1 MKGGASAAGARAA
14 ASHTAAAASP
24 AVRVS
29 ALFRQA
35 GIIAGDGLG
44 ELFDVV
50 TLLAHQ
56 RLPAGRRL
64 AIVGNAGG
72 PLILAADAAAAAG
85 LELPEL
91 AEPTRRALT
100 GLLPP
105 GAAVANP
112 VDTIASVSGDAFEQ
126 ALRTVSADGGI
137 DAVLA
142 VIAPTPLTGRDD
154 LTVAAAAVTAVSTT
168 PLAAVVLGQAPRVRT
183 LTAPA
188 QPGEPAPGAVPAF
201 AVPEDAGRALSLAA
215 EHAQWLRRPRGS
227 VPAFDDVTPAGARD
241 IIEAALADRSE
252 GCWLRPT
259 VAADLLA
266 AGGIPV
272 ARPEHAVSAQMA
284 ADIAG
289 RIGGPVAL
297 KAANPDLVHKSDRGG
312 VRLDLATP
320 ADAAQAY
327 RSMWAALGEAMG
339 GATVQP
345 MIAPGVE
352 TLVGIVQD
360 PAFGPLIG
368 FGLGG
373 VLTDL
378 LADRSYRLLPLTDRD
393 AAELIRSLRGSA
405 LLFGYRGS
413 PPADVAA
420 LEDVLLRVAQ
430 LADDL
435 PEITEMD
442 VNPLIVHEHGAVAV
456 DVKIRVARVPRT
468 PDPILRRLR

>member
-1 MKGGASAAGARAA
+1 MIALYLESFGNPRKFSRIARRVGCRTPIVAVKGGASAAGARAA

-35 GIIAGDGLG
+35 GIIAVDGLG

-72 PLILAADAAAAAG
+72 PLILAADAAAAA
-85 LELPEL
+85 
-91 AEPTRRALT
+91 T
-100 GLLPP
+100 
-105 GAAVANP
+105 
-112 VDTIASVSGDAFEQ
+112 
-126 ALRTVSADGGI
+126 
-137 DAVLA
+137 
-142 VIAPTPLTGRDD
+142 
-154 LTVAAAAVTAVSTT
+154 VTAVSTT

-201 AVPEDAGRALSLAA
+201 AVPEDAVRALSLAA
-215 EHAQWLRRPRGS
+215 EHAQWLRRPRGA
-227 VPAFDDVTPAGARD
+227 VPAFDDVTPAAARD
-241 IIEAALADRSE
+241 IIEVALTDQPE
-252 GCWLRPT
+252 GCWLPPT

-272 ARPEHAVSAQMA
+272 ARPEQAASAQMA

-320 ADAAQAY
+320 AY
-327 RSMWAALGEAMG
+327 RSMRAALGEAMG
-339 GATVQP
+339 GAAVQS

-393 AAELIRSLRGSA
+393 AAELVRSLRGSA

-435 PEITEMD
+435 PEIAEMD
-442 VNPLIVHEHGAVAV
+442 VSPLIVHEHGAVAV
-456 DVKIRVARVPRT
+456 DVKIRVARVSRT